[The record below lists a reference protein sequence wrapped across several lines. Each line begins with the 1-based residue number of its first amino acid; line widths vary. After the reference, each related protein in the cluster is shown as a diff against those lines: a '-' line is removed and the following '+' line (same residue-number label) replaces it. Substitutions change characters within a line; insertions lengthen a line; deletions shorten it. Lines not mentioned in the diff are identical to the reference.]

1 MLSLK
6 EKLLAAWVGMVIA
19 LVGSG
24 IHLVLGAAMLYAMS
38 VISHQNYVAM
48 TDISLFSMALGVVLM
63 YLWLCYKGIA
73 MIVKLFK

>member
-1 MLSLK
+1 MLTFK

-24 IHLVLGAAMLYAMS
+24 IHLVLGAEMLYAMS

-48 TDISLFSMALGVVLM
+48 ADIGLFSMALGVVLM
-63 YLWLCYKGIA
+63 YLWLCYKGITA
-73 MIVKLFK
+73 IVKLFK